1 MEGNGRCS
9 AAFCESAALR
19 ASACSPERADFP
31 RPGEDVTQVTKGGAV
46 ALPQAMTEGV
56 SSCFAYYFKY
66 IPPCLPCQQKQRKK
80 KKAME
85 NFHRFAGAS
94 CLTRTGD
101 TLINSQVL

>member
-1 MEGNGRCS
+1 M
-9 AAFCESAALR
+9 LPLK
-19 ASACSPERADFP
+19 ASAHQQIFNYKTC
-31 RPGEDVTQVTKGGAV
+31 
-46 ALPQAMTEGV
+46 
-56 SSCFAYYFKY
+56 FKY
-66 IPPCLPCQQKQRKK
+66 IPPCIFCQQKQRKK

>member
-1 MEGNGRCS
+1 MPSSVTCGDCSPKGSAKDLS
-9 AAFCESAALR
+9 AAPEPPSER
-19 ASACSPERADFP
+19 EVASRSDD
-31 RPGEDVTQVTKGGAV
+31 GK
-46 ALPQAMTEGV
+46 
-56 SSCFAYYFKY
+56 SSFHVFHCFQY
-66 IPPCLPCQQKQRKK
+66 IPPRFFCQQKQPEKK

>member
-1 MEGNGRCS
+1 MRE
-9 AAFCESAALR
+9 
-19 ASACSPERADFP
+19 
-31 RPGEDVTQVTKGGAV
+31 V

-66 IPPCLPCQQKQRKK
+66 IPPRIFCQQKRPEKK

>member
-1 MEGNGRCS
+1 M
-9 AAFCESAALR
+9 
-19 ASACSPERADFP
+19 
-31 RPGEDVTQVTKGGAV
+31 

-66 IPPCLPCQQKQRKK
+66 IPPCIFCQQKQRKK

>member
-1 MEGNGRCS
+1 MLS
-9 AAFCESAALR
+9 LK
-19 ASACSPERADFP
+19 ASAHQQIFNSKTC
-31 RPGEDVTQVTKGGAV
+31 
-46 ALPQAMTEGV
+46 
-56 SSCFAYYFKY
+56 FKY
-66 IPPCLPCQQKQRKK
+66 IPPCIFCQQKQRKK

>member
-1 MEGNGRCS
+1 MLPLKVS
-9 AAFCESAALR
+9 AHQQIFNSKTC
-19 ASACSPERADFP
+19 
-31 RPGEDVTQVTKGGAV
+31 
-46 ALPQAMTEGV
+46 
-56 SSCFAYYFKY
+56 FKY
-66 IPPCLPCQQKQRKK
+66 IPPRIFCQQKRPEKK

>member
-1 MEGNGRCS
+1 MKERTPSVCFAASSLKEG
-9 AAFCESAALR
+9 
-19 ASACSPERADFP
+19 
-31 RPGEDVTQVTKGGAV
+31 
-46 ALPQAMTEGV
+46 ALPHGQPPSPREVASRSDDGR
-56 SSCFAYYFKY
+56 SSFHVFHCFQY
-66 IPPCLPCQQKQRKK
+66 IPPRFFCQQKQPEKK

>member
-1 MEGNGRCS
+1 MACGKTSGF
-9 AAFCESAALR
+9 AK
-19 ASACSPERADFP
+19 ASLNEKDFP
-31 RPGEDVTQVTKGGAV
+31 RPGEDVTQVTKRGAV

-66 IPPCLPCQQKQRKK
+66 IPPRIFCQQKRPEKK